1 MRGICLDQYDVL
13 FVCVCVCVCS
23 ISSSVVF
30 VMVAGLLVCWYCPV
44 LNLWYVA
51 CLLVVNTCLYC
62 SVCLQIVGLL

>member
-30 VMVAGLLVCWYCPV
+30 VMVASLLVLSCFDLMVCC
-44 LNLWYVA
+44 LFA
-51 CLLVVNTCLYC
+51 CCQHLH
-62 SVCLQIVGLL
+62 VCIV